1 MPIGVEN
8 LAEKILDGLDN
19 KHKELAWSMQ
29 VGETLVMST
38 KLHGNLL
45 NFETSLQDLSPYL
58 FSFFIT
64 KNLVNQNTMRWH
76 PSIANNMLITIF
88 RLPHNCQ

>member
-29 VGETLVMST
+29 VDETLVMFT

-45 NFETSLQDLSPYL
+45 NFETSLQDL
-58 FSFFIT
+58 
-64 KNLVNQNTMRWH
+64 
-76 PSIANNMLITIF
+76 
-88 RLPHNCQ
+88 LP

>member
-29 VGETLVMST
+29 VGETLVMFT
-38 KLHGNLL
+38 KLHRNLL
-45 NFETSLQDLSPYL
+45 NFETSLQDL
-58 FSFFIT
+58 
-64 KNLVNQNTMRWH
+64 
-76 PSIANNMLITIF
+76 
-88 RLPHNCQ
+88 LP